1 MPVHVKKSIHSCTHM
16 CDDDDDDDCDDDIN
30 SVYLVKIRP
39 AYLPIPRYFWIYKNV
54 LC

>member
-16 CDDDDDDDCDDDIN
+16 CDDNDDDDDIN

-39 AYLPIPRYFWIYKNV
+39 AYLPIPRYFWI
-54 LC
+54 